1 MDTDMHVA
9 MFRESGCVGHFAKLL
24 HEVFPPEGPE
34 ARFIAESREKAGWGV
49 LQLLRLF
56 MVRGENG
63 TSHNQAAFFRAG
75 AAQALLDMSFHPGL
89 PVPIRVAALK
99 STADLIANNPPIQ
112 EQFAALQL
120 HQGV

>member
-1 MDTDMHVA
+1 

-34 ARFIAESREKAGWGV
+34 AQFIAESREKAGWGV

-56 MVRGENG
+56 LVRGENS
-63 TSHNQAAFFRAG
+63 TVQNQAAFFRADI
-75 AAQALLDMSFHPGL
+75 AQTLLDMSFHPGV

-99 STADLIANNPPIQ
+99 STADLIANNSPIQ
-112 EQFAALQL
+112 EQF
-120 HQGV
+120 HQTMRLPP